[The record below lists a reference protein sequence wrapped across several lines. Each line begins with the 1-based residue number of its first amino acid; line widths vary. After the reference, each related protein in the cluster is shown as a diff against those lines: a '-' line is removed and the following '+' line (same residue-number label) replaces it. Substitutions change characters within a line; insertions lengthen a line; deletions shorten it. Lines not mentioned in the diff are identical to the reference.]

1 MCLNMFLQTASLF
14 LNTGKLHIRKYRS
27 ANHTDPIVKKKQ
39 TEELNPKNLIKAA
52 KLPKKRK
59 KKIFS
64 KQPYLD
70 APVQTHMNSAPKD
83 SVTGWP
89 CFGLCYQ
96 RGQRQ

>member
-1 MCLNMFLQTASLF
+1 MLKTSDSDKSSQ
-14 LNTGKLHIRKYRS
+14 I
-27 ANHTDPIVKKKQ
+27 
-39 TEELNPKNLIKAA
+39 TEKE
-52 KLPKKRK
+52 

-64 KQPYLD
+64 KIFSKRPYLG

-96 RGQRQ
+96 RGQQQ